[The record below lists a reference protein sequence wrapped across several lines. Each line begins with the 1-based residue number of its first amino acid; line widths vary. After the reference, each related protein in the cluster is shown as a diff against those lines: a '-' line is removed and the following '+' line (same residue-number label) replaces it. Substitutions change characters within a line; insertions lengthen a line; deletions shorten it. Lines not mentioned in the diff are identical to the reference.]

1 MNLRAL
7 LAAAAL
13 AVATPSLASA
23 ADAIKIAVTD
33 IEGLEAL
40 QSEFGPFEAALEKS
54 TGLDIELFP
63 VGNRTAAVEA
73 HRSVHHFYLRRQ
85 RRDARVSE

>member
-7 LAAAAL
+7 FAAAAL
-13 AVATPSLASA
+13 AIATPSLASA

-40 QSEFGPFEAALEKS
+40 QSEFGPFEAAHTSLGEAS
-54 TGLDIELFP
+54 LPRGEL
-63 VGNRTAAVEA
+63 
-73 HRSVHHFYLRRQ
+73 HRSQHGYRLLPLPDR
-85 RRDARVSE
+85 